1 MAVSPVNNALSSVTA
16 AFAKLAEQT
25 TGGSGASSSNG
36 NALQEATETKAQTTK
51 EARAG
56 DRVAKA
62 KLQKLEAAQTA
73 KNDSGANEP
82 GKGTAVDK
90 KG

>member
-36 NALQEATETKAQTTK
+36 NALQEA
-51 EARAG
+51 RAG